1 MIEWTQKEL
10 LEHAA
15 DKDTAFAVFLYTPLC
30 GTCKLAERMLEIIM
44 TMQPTMPLYK
54 SNINFLPQVSQEW
67 QIQSIPCVVIA
78 EVGKDKK
85 MIYRMQAVDELYR
98 QLLPLTKKRPY
109 IVK

>member
-10 LEHAA
+10 LEHAEN
-15 DKDTAFAVFLYTPLC
+15 KDNAFAVFLYTPLC
-30 GTCKLAERMLEIIM
+30 GTCMLAERMLEIIM

-54 SNINFLPQVSQEW
+54 SNINFLPQVSQDW
-67 QIQSIPCVVIA
+67 QIRSIPCVVIA
-78 EVGKDKK
+78 EIGKDKK

-98 QLLPLTKKRPY
+98 QLLPLIKKRPY

>member
-10 LEHAA
+10 LEHAEK
-15 DKDTAFAVFLYTPLC
+15 KDSGFAVFLYTPLC

-44 TMQPTMPLYK
+44 TMQPALPLYK
-54 SNINFLPQVSQEW
+54 SNINFLPQISQEW

-98 QLLPLTKKRPY
+98 QLLPLTKIRPY
-109 IVK
+109 RVK